1 MKKKTREEAIEE
13 LSLMLMYLT
22 RFSDDDEYCRY
33 MEMAWKSYDFGA
45 LNALDQKE
53 LIFQPRSSRGYSKY
67 AYLTES
73 GKARARALL
82 EEYDLADQELYE
94 AYEFRG
100 IRAGEADQA
109 AQIEAICF
117 PQEEACKPE
126 IMRARVQIFPEN
138 FLVAVSRE
146 TGKLV
151 GFINGLSTDE
161 INLRD
166 EFYKD
171 PKLHVPSGENMM
183 ILGVD
188 VLPEYRK
195 QGIAREMMYN
205 FLRRE
210 NDRNRRFVILTCLSN
225 KVKMYK
231 KFGFRDYGEA
241 DSSWGGKEWHEM
253 VYVLN

>member
-1 MKKKTREEAIEE
+1 MRKKTREEAIEE

-22 RFSDDDEYCRY
+22 RFSDDDEFCRY
-33 MEMAWKSYDFGA
+33 MEMAWKNYAFDA

-82 EEYDLADQELYE
+82 QEYNLADKELYE
-94 AYEFRG
+94 AYEFRE
-100 IRAGEADQA
+100 IRTDEAEQVA
-109 AQIEAICF
+109 LIETICF

-126 IMRARVQIFPEN
+126 IMKARVQMFPEN

-146 TGKLV
+146 TGKMV

-171 PKLHVPSGENMM
+171 PKLHVPSGKNMM

-195 QGIAREMMYN
+195 QGIAREMIYN

-241 DSSWGGKEWHEM
+241 DSSWGGKKWHEM